1 MERMATISNPP
12 IPPYPI
18 PETTMTARKQ
28 SPSSASRRHFLR
40 ASGVILALPAMESLG
55 GRIFAQDS
63 AVGTLPGK
71 PAGDERPMR
80 MVCIGNLL
88 GFYPEAFFPKKSGS
102 DYRLPESIESLTPHQ
117 KEFTIFSGLDHGV
130 KGGHFAMSSFLSGVR
145 TADAKGMPEGNITI
159 DQRAAETL
167 GGSTRFP
174 TLTLGS
180 ESGIHGGCLM
190 SWTRSGTR
198 VPPISTPRELFRKLF
213 VSDDAAD
220 VAASLDRL
228 ELKDSILDAVQGDA
242 KSLQRQLG
250 QRDKEKLDEYF
261 TSVRDVEKQIEL
273 RRKWAHVSKP
283 APEMDEPKNNDFVS
297 DLPVMYDLIAL
308 ALQTDSTRIATLE
321 IGGDFEANAFD
332 LKSGYHALSHHG
344 MREEAIQALIKMER
358 YQTEQFARFLAKLKS
373 IEDGSGTLLDHSMIL
388 FGSGMGN
395 ANAHTNS
402 NLPIILGGGGFK
414 HGEHKA
420 YPMKGLDRQPLCN
433 LYLSMLQR
441 FGVEIDKFGTSSSTL
456 TGLA

>member
-1 MERMATISNPP
+1 
-12 IPPYPI
+12 
-18 PETTMTARKQ
+18 
-28 SPSSASRRHFLR
+28 
-40 ASGVILALPAMESLG
+40 
-55 GRIFAQDS
+55 
-63 AVGTLPGK
+63 
-71 PAGDERPMR
+71 MR

-88 GFYPEAFFPKKSGS
+88 GFYPPAFFPTKTGAE
-102 DYRLPESIESLTPHQ
+102 YELPDSVQALKPHQ
-117 KEFTIFSGLDHGV
+117 KDFTLYSGLDHGV

-145 TADAKGMPEGNITI
+145 TADAKGMPEGNITL

-167 GGSTRFP
+167 GGATRFP
-174 TLTLGS
+174 TLALGS

-213 VSDDAAD
+213 VSDGAAD
-220 VAASLDRL
+220 IAASLDRL
-228 ELKDSILDAVQGDA
+228 DMKGSILDAVQGDA
-242 KSLQRQLG
+242 KSLQRHLV

-273 RRKWAHVSKP
+273 RRKWAHVPKP
-283 APEMDEPKNNDFVS
+283 EAKIDEPNNKDFVS

-321 IGGDFEANAFD
+321 IGGDFEAAVFGLNG
-332 LKSGYHALSHHG
+332 GYHGLSHHG
-344 MREEAIQALIKMER
+344 QREDAIKGLIKMER
-358 YQTEQFARFLAKLKS
+358 YQVEQFARFLEKLKS
-373 IEDGSGTLLDHSMIL
+373 IQDGGGTLLDHSMVL

-395 ANAHTNS
+395 ANSHQNT
-402 NLPIILGGGGFK
+402 NLPIILAGGGLK

-420 YPMKGLDRQPLCN
+420 YPANGSGKQPLCN

-441 FGVEIDKFGTSSSTL
+441 FGAEVDKFGTSTGTL
-456 TGLA
+456 TGLL

>member
-1 MERMATISNPP
+1 MS
-12 IPPYPI
+12 
-18 PETTMTARKQ
+18 
-28 SPSSASRRHFLR
+28 
-40 ASGVILALPAMESLG
+40 LALPLLESLG
-55 GRIFAQDS
+55 GRLFAQNAAIAS
-63 AVGTLPGK
+63 LPGK
-71 PAGDERPMR
+71 MAGADRPQR

-88 GFYPEAFFPKKSGS
+88 GFVPQSFFPTKTGA
-102 DYRLPESIESLTPHQ
+102 DYDLPVSIEALKPCQ
-117 KEFTIFSGLDHGV
+117 KDFTLFSGLDHGV

-145 TADAKGMPEGNITI
+145 TADAKGMPEGNITL

-167 GGSTRFP
+167 GGATRFP
-174 TLTLGS
+174 TLALGS

-198 VPPISTPRELFRKLF
+198 VPPIATPRELFRKLF
-213 VSDDAAD
+213 VSEGAAD
-220 VAASLDRL
+220 IAASLDRFDM
-228 ELKDSILDAVQGDA
+228 KGSILDAVQGDA
-242 KSLQRQLG
+242 KSLQRHLG

-273 RRKWAHVSKP
+273 RRKWAHVPKP
-283 APEMDEPKNNDFVS
+283 DPTIDEPRNRDFVS

-321 IGGDFEANAFD
+321 IGGDFEAAAFD

-344 MREEAIQALIKMER
+344 MREEAIQGLIKMER
-358 YQTEQFARFLAKLKS
+358 YQVEQFARFLAKLKS
-373 IEDGSGTLLDHSMIL
+373 IEDGAGTLLDHSMVL

-402 NLPIILGGGGFK
+402 NLPIIIAGGGFK

-420 YPMKGLDRQPLCN
+420 YPEKGLGRQPLCN

-441 FGVEIDKFGTSSSTL
+441 FGAEVEKFGTSSGTL

>member
-1 MERMATISNPP
+1 
-12 IPPYPI
+12 
-18 PETTMTARKQ
+18 MTHSHH
-28 SPSSASRRHFLR
+28 SPSAANRRFFLR
-40 ASGVILALPAMESLG
+40 ATGVSLALPLLESLG
-55 GRIFAQDS
+55 GRVFAQGS
-63 AVGTLPGK
+63 AVGSL
-71 PAGDERPMR
+71 AGNAASETRPMR

-88 GFYPEAFFPKKSGS
+88 GFYPEAFFPKQAGS
-102 DYRLPESIESLTPHQ
+102 SYSLPESVASLKPHQ
-117 KEFTIFSGLDHGV
+117 KDFTIFSGLDHGV

-145 TADAKGMPEGNITI
+145 TADAKGMPEGNITL

-167 GGSTRFP
+167 GGATRFP
-174 TLTLGS
+174 SLTLGS

-213 VSDDAAD
+213 VTDNGSDL
-220 VAASLDRL
+220 AASLDRL
-228 ELKDSILDAVQGDA
+228 DLKDSILDAVQSDA

-250 QRDKEKLDEYF
+250 QRDKEKLEEYF

-273 RRKWAHVSKP
+273 RRKWANVPKP
-283 APEMDEPKNNDFVS
+283 APGIDEPKNKDFVS

-321 IGGDFEANAFD
+321 IGGDFEVSAFD
-332 LKSGYHALSHHG
+332 LKAGYHALSHHG
-344 MREEAIQALIKMER
+344 MREESIKALIKMEQ
-358 YQTEQFARFLAKLKS
+358 YQTEQFARFIEKLKS
-373 IEDGSGTLLDHSMIL
+373 IDDGSGTLLDHSMVL

-395 ANAHTNS
+395 ANSHTNG
-402 NLPIILGGGGFK
+402 NLPVILAGGGFK
-414 HGEHKA
+414 HGEHKV
-420 YPMKGLDRQPLCN
+420 YPTKGLDRQPLCN

-441 FGVEIDKFGTSSSTL
+441 FGAEVESFGTSSSTL

>member
-1 MERMATISNPP
+1 
-12 IPPYPI
+12 
-18 PETTMTARKQ
+18 MT
-28 SPSSASRRHFLR
+28 SAFNRRFFLR
-40 ASGVILALPAMESLG
+40 STGISMALPFLESLT
-55 GRIFAQDS
+55 GRVS
-63 AVGTLPGK
+63 AKAT
-71 PAGDERPMR
+71 AASSPMR

-88 GFYPEAFFPKKSGS
+88 GFYPPAFFPTKTGA
-102 DYRLPESIESLTPHQ
+102 DYDLPDSVQALKPHQ
-117 KEFTIFSGLDHGV
+117 KDFTLYSGLDHGV

-145 TADAKGMPEGNITI
+145 TADAKGMPEGNITL

-167 GGSTRFP
+167 GGATRFP
-174 TLTLGS
+174 TLALGS

-213 VSDDAAD
+213 VSDGSAD
-220 VAASLDRL
+220 IAASLDRL
-228 ELKDSILDAVQGDA
+228 DMKGSILDAVQGDA
-242 KSLQRQLG
+242 KSLQRQLV

-273 RRKWAHVSKP
+273 RRKWAHVPKP
-283 APEMDEPKNNDFVS
+283 EAKIDEPNNKDFVS

-321 IGGDFEANAFD
+321 IGGDFEAAAFG
-332 LKSGYHALSHHG
+332 LNGGYHGLSHHG
-344 MREEAIQALIKMER
+344 QREDAIKGLIKMER
-358 YQTEQFARFLAKLKS
+358 YQVEQFARFLEKLKS
-373 IEDGSGTLLDHSMIL
+373 IQDGGGTLLDHSMVL

-395 ANAHTNS
+395 ANSHQNT
-402 NLPIILGGGGFK
+402 NLPIILAGGGIK

-420 YPMKGLDRQPLCN
+420 YPANGLGKQPLCN

-441 FGVEIDKFGTSSSTL
+441 FGAEVDAFGTSTGTL
-456 TGLA
+456 SGLL